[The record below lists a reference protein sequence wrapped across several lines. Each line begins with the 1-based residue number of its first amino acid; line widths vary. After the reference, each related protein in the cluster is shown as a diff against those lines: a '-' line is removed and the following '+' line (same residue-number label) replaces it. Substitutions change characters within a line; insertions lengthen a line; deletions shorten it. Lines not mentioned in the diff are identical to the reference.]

1 MEGQVWRRCRRIL
14 CFPNSK
20 KQKAP
25 VTTEASSV
33 TGPLTI
39 ALDVMGGD
47 HAPVSVLR
55 GAEAV
60 LKRRSDVHFL
70 LFGDEAVMAPE
81 LRHCKRL
88 IKSSEIRHTAERVL
102 NEDKPSVALRAR
114 RGSSMRLAI
123 NAVADGEAHCV
134 VSAGNTGALMAMAKF
149 VLKTL
154 AGIERP
160 ALASMMPTT
169 DGSGVVMLDL
179 GANVECDAENL
190 VQFALM
196 GTVYARILLGKPRPR
211 VALLN
216 IGAEELK
223 GHESVREA
231 ATRLREVEFHGTFDG
246 FIEGDR
252 ILAGDADVVVTD
264 GFTGNVALKT
274 IEGTARSLVRIG
286 MAAVKRSL
294 LAKIGV
300 LFALPALLG
309 LRKQL
314 DPKRYNGAM
323 MLGLRSPCVK
333 SHGSADA
340 VSFAHAIDAA
350 IKLVEQNVTARIA
363 EEIQRGLAAEPAQ
376 VTAAGL

>member
-1 MEGQVWRRCRRIL
+1 M
-14 CFPNSK
+14 
-20 KQKAP
+20 
-25 VTTEASSV
+25 TTDASSV

-60 LKRRSDVHFL
+60 LKRRQDVQFL
-70 LFGDEAVMAPE
+70 LFGDEAVMAAE
-81 LRHCKRL
+81 LKHCKRL
-88 IKSSEIRHTAERVL
+88 AAAAQVRHTSERVL

-123 NAVADGEAHCV
+123 NAVADGEAQCV

-149 VLKTL
+149 ALKTL
-154 AGIERP
+154 PGIERP

-169 DGSGVVMLDL
+169 DGGGVVMLDL

-196 GTVYARILLGKPRPR
+196 GTVYARILLGKQRPR
-211 VALLN
+211 VTVLN

-231 ATRLREVEFHGTFDG
+231 ATRLRQIEFHGTFEG

-252 ILAGDADVVVTD
+252 IMTGDADVVVTD

-274 IEGTARSLVRIG
+274 IEGTARSLGKIAVT
-286 MAAVKRSL
+286 AVKRSI

-300 LFALPALLG
+300 VFALPALLE
-309 LRKQL
+309 LRKKV

-340 VSFAHAIDAA
+340 VSFAHAIEAA
-350 IKLVEQNVTARIA
+350 IKLVEENVTRRIA
-363 EEIQRGLAAEPAQ
+363 EEIQRGATAEPAA
-376 VTAAGL
+376 VNAAGL